1 MSETINFG
9 IGFLA
14 GRPNVCNIINGYYK
28 NILEQGKKSGYN
40 VKFTF
45 FILFDLNYQ
54 GTPREHFYNILPEVY
69 EKMTVKYITPED
81 IEEEKKILASRYGMN
96 KKDVDL
102 ILGNGYARARNS
114 VVYSAIKRKIDYL
127 LFWDDDEYP
136 VINIKDESGKITW
149 KAQENVLEHLLNIR
163 NADVT
168 MGYRCGNMSP
178 IPTINLDK
186 SLKKEDFKDY
196 IDAVSNEAISWEKI
210 REIMNREDGM
220 LYANSK
226 ILNEKKVSKIENL
239 GKDNWLLAS
248 GICINLTNL
257 DRLPPFYNPP
267 EARGEDTFFST
278 WLTNS
283 TVLRVPVYHF
293 HDGFLKYTDI
303 IKREYPNKFER
314 VEIND
319 NSVEQRFLNASI
331 GWIKYKPL
339 LMYITQKENYEK
351 IIEETKQK
359 LNNSIPKMN
368 AVFQTCDFS
377 RLETELEKYDE
388 KVEEHYKEYLQT
400 YEAWKE
406 LKAIVKG
413 GIE

>member
-1 MSETINFG
+1 MSEKIKFG

-28 NILEQGKKSGYN
+28 NILEQGKESGYD
-40 VKFTF
+40 VEFTF

-54 GTPREHFYNILPEVY
+54 HTPRNQFYNIIPDVY
-69 EKMTVKYITPED
+69 KNMKVKYITPED
-81 IEEEKKILASRYGMN
+81 IEEEKKILTSRHGMN
-96 KKDVDL
+96 KEEVDL

-114 VVYSAIKRKIDYL
+114 ILYFALKRKVDYL

-136 VINIKDESGKITW
+136 VANIKNGKKDIVW
-149 KAQENVLEHLLNIR
+149 KSQNNVLEHLKNIS

-178 IPTINLDK
+178 IPFINFDEE
-186 SLKKEDFKDY
+186 LKEVDFKNY
-196 IDAVSNEAISWEKI
+196 IDAVSNEAVSWKKI
-210 REIMNREDGM
+210 REIMNQEDGM
-220 LYANSK
+220 LYANTK
-226 ILNEKKVSKIENL
+226 ILEERKVSEIKNL

-257 DRLPPFYNPP
+257 EKLPPFYNPP

-283 TVLRVPVYHF
+283 KVLRVPTYHF
-293 HDGFLKYTDI
+293 HDGFLKYTNI
-303 IKREYPNKFER
+303 IKKDFPSKFNK
-314 VEIND
+314 IKIKD
-319 NSVEQRFLNASI
+319 SSVEQRFLSASI

-339 LMYITQKENYEK
+339 LMYITQRDNYRQ

-359 LNNSIPKMN
+359 LDSSTSKMN
-368 AVFQTCDFS
+368 KVFQTCDFS
-377 RLETELEKYDE
+377 CLRPELEKYDE
-388 KVEEHYKEYLQT
+388 KVEEHYNEYLQSFKVWNKLK
-400 YEAWKE
+400 EIIKE
-406 LKAIVKG
+406 L
-413 GIE
+413 